1 MALVSACTRPATT
14 QRGRAP
20 SPRGDKRARTQV
32 RKRHHRKRGQ
42 AAPRIVPDSG
52 HAGLASGR
60 GDELTMNLPA
70 ADPLLP
76 GLCGGH
82 WHRAHADS
90 AAYSLA
96 RLTMPRRAARRRSPI
111 GNELRRRGRH
121 PETSGQFGQ
130 SVGSTVQPWKLLQHN
145 DIRAAKTVAA
155 QHTPTPPKIL
165 EWGPLDS
172 RDEGRDFFYTRLKI
186 LGAANMLCRS
196 GVPCIGVVS
205 FVVLQWV
212 SRMTT
217 TREMT
222 IFGAETGCC
231 GKSGCQ
237 ISGATIA
244 NLRRHVLLAAGRPSM
259 FSAGRCGS
267 GAVMGTKPFSRDW

>member
-1 MALVSACTRPATT
+1 
-14 QRGRAP
+14 
-20 SPRGDKRARTQV
+20 
-32 RKRHHRKRGQ
+32 
-42 AAPRIVPDSG
+42 
-52 HAGLASGR
+52 
-60 GDELTMNLPA
+60 
-70 ADPLLP
+70 
-76 GLCGGH
+76 
-82 WHRAHADS
+82 
-90 AAYSLA
+90 
-96 RLTMPRRAARRRSPI
+96 
-111 GNELRRRGRH
+111 
-121 PETSGQFGQ
+121 
-130 SVGSTVQPWKLLQHN
+130 
-145 DIRAAKTVAA
+145 
-155 QHTPTPPKIL
+155 
-165 EWGPLDS
+165 
-172 RDEGRDFFYTRLKI
+172 LKI

-196 GVPCIGVVS
+196 GFPCIGVVS

>member
-172 RDEGRDFFYTRLKI
+172 RDEGRDFFLHTVENF
-186 LGAANMLCRS
+186 GRS
-196 GVPCIGVVS
+196 KHVVP
-205 FVVLQWV
+205 QWV
-212 SRMTT
+212 SVYRGGQFCCVAMGFAHDNHAGNDHLW
-217 TREMT
+217 RGNWLLWQ
-222 IFGAETGCC
+222 IRLSDFWRHHRQPAAPRSTGRRSTQHVQCWPVRLGC
-231 GKSGCQ
+231 GDGNE
-237 ISGATIA
+237 A
-244 NLRRHVLLAAGRPSM
+244 
-259 FSAGRCGS
+259 F
-267 GAVMGTKPFSRDW
+267 